1 MVKGPLQRNKVDC
14 GAYVVKYAWN
24 YLEGSLG
31 NDINK
36 YNDEYMQ
43 QVRINMIDIINSPR
57 HLEREVFLDIIE
69 GIAND

>member
-1 MVKGPLQRNKVDC
+1 MWL
-14 GAYVVKYAWN
+14 
-24 YLEGSLG
+24 

-69 GIAND
+69 GITND